1 MLKSANLT
9 SVKAGV
15 GLTVVGLRLL
25 LTYPSVS
32 FNPACHL
39 ITTPTPLTLSVTH
52 VCSAPLHS
60 ALRVWGSLLPL
71 RTSWVIVWDLPAVI
85 VWDLP
90 AVSIFI
96 THFPFVPLHL
106 PIKVQSK
113 KERVIFHHP
122 LNSLSPLVYGLI
134 VYYGTGMDGWRVVW
148 WRYVEGSGGKG
159 GGMVAGVCNHLIQ
172 TYTGG
177 ISLLDL
183 TIPF

>member
-1 MLKSANLT
+1 MLVWLLWV
-9 SVKAGV
+9 SVCYWLIPLSFLILPV
-15 GLTVVGLRLL
+15 ILL
-25 LTYPSVS
+25 QHQLLWPCRS
-32 FNPACHL
+32 L
-39 ITTPTPLTLSVTH
+39 M
-52 VCSAPLHS
+52 SAPLHS

-113 KERVIFHHP
+113 EERGIFHHP

-134 VYYGTGMDGWRVVW
+134 VYYGTGMNGWRVVW
-148 WRYVEGSGGKG
+148 WRYVEGSGGEG
-159 GGMVAGVCNHLIQ
+159 GGGVEGVCNHLIQ

-177 ISLLDL
+177 ISLLIL